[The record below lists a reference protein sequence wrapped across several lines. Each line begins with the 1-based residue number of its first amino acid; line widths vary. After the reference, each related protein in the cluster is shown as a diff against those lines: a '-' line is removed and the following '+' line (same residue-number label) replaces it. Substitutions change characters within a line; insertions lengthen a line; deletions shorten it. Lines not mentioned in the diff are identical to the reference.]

1 MAGGPYKSLLR
12 TVGVSGPSAGTGGGS
27 HAIPRVPAPCTPPWQ
42 SRSHPVTCLGGCA
55 KDGLIETPRLNLPCA
70 IPGNGKHQPIRV
82 AKKLERASNLPKQNK
97 PATDT

>member
-1 MAGGPYKSLLR
+1 MFLA
-12 TVGVSGPSAGTGGGS
+12 
-27 HAIPRVPAPCTPPWQ
+27 PAPGQAERPTPFPGYPP
-42 SRSHPVTCLGGCA
+42 RAPHRGKAGAAPLACLGGCA